1 MSLRIYGRG
10 LSPNGVEY
18 TASIFD
24 KDWGGAS
31 TLVDLMKDGIK
42 IEYASEKDD
51 DPMQPIMGSVC
62 TIEMLAESDNST
74 HTTFLD
80 DLRTSKEGRFYV
92 EVTANGGNYST
103 LWRGIVTPDTL
114 TNEQDNSPRYT
125 VSITAVCGL
134 ALLKTVPYLSGG
146 TALYTGREKL
156 VAHLCKAL
164 TKLAHVSDLWAVG
177 DDFIETSADWWEVT
191 MTRGG
196 ANDPFNLSFVDH
208 AAWYDYFTKGSI
220 DKDVISCYD
229 VIKHIVSSFGCR
241 ILQRGGMFVV
251 EQLDYR
257 TNTSYE
263 YRRYDKA
270 GTATSNSSHTGAQTI
285 NQTLSSGSKVSFVES
300 DYIPQVTKARVTY
313 ESRLRRNF
321 WGNIILSEGTTF
333 NFDQDIS
340 SNSGAVTFRIRGLFF
355 INIKNNTY
363 SGNPQDI
370 LIPEIRIMLKIGSSY
385 LKRTVSFANFAA
397 HYSTTSWTSTNS
409 DRLSLVPSGQQVPA
423 SGLSIQ
429 YVAPLDFI
437 TPPLPADGSVNQVS
451 ATFFQLKKND
461 GSDVDESQF
470 TITWTGGSMFLEVYD
485 SGTPDVY
492 EDEVLYEATNP
503 DEGTEIWETT
513 VRLGGGGTPNY
524 AGRLTGTGGAELA
537 LWGQGTGTRDK
548 ALGSVLAKRA
558 VDGRLRPKKRLNG
571 EIYANNIDPRKLLS
585 TSEGID
591 WLHTR
596 ITWRPTENR
605 INGTWVEMDY
615 GTTGS
620 PATPIKV
627 KIIKGPNTPP
637 IIGPLTPV
645 STTGGGNQGFASNN
659 PPAVLQPL
667 AFNTLATAITKGATI
682 TSIAVNTALEGNE
695 FLAGDNIVIVHPV
708 SGQYQAFA
716 VSSAPGAGAT
726 SISVTSEV
734 ADFDVPQYAG
744 LFIQQKAYAFSLPP
758 GTHEGS
764 ILRWDGVN
772 EIWEPYDGGTD
783 GHVLTWDTTNGWQA
797 EASSGGG
804 LADGDKGD
812 ITVSGGGTVWT
823 IDNNVVSDAKLRDSA
838 ASSVIGR
845 AGLTGGDPADIVAT
859 TSGHVLRMTDAGLAF
874 TTVSTTGIADD
885 AVTDAKLRNS
895 VGLSVIGR
903 SANTTGDPADIAAA
917 NDFEVLRRS
926 GTTLGFGQVATG
938 GIADSAVT
946 TAKINND
953 AVTYAKIQNVSTNN
967 RLLGRATAGAG
978 DVEEITLGT
987 GLSFTG
993 TTLNVSG
1000 FVDGTGVSNRLAYWS
1015 DTDTIASDAAF
1026 FIDAVNDRMTVSA
1039 TVASTTAG
1047 QAWLNLRSG
1056 SITGSTYGLYIDG
1069 NLSANLGAK
1078 IENARN
1084 LAGASA
1090 SLDISVGGTSAGDP
1104 YLLFVIPSGTNTVL
1118 GPDNSDSDKF
1128 KVTPGGTAPGST
1140 ADKGLI
1146 LTTDAITKVGI
1157 NKDVPKHEL
1166 QVRGRIM
1173 ADTGFIGKGVSWN
1186 SGLIAFGTGAG
1197 TGGSLLVNS
1206 ITGCNNW
1213 MYISFT
1219 TGNSPTANGTIF
1231 TATYPNAFPASWAAS
1246 FVTWSPFN
1254 ANAATDITK
1263 FRGGNRTNVNFT
1275 LVANGTLT
1283 ANTNYQ
1289 LCFQIG
1295 SMDS

>member
-370 LIPEIRIMLKIGSSY
+370 LIPEMRIMLKIGSSY
-385 LKRTVSFANFAA
+385 LKRTVSFTNFAA
-397 HYSTTSWTSTNS
+397 HYSTTSWTSTSS
-409 DRLSLVPSGQQVPA
+409 DRFSLVPSGQQVPA

-978 DVEEITLGT
+978 DVEEITIGT
-987 GLSFTG
+987 GLTLTG
-993 TTLNVSG
+993 TTLSATATG
-1000 FVDGTGVSNRLAYWS
+1000 TVDGTGVANRLAYWV
-1015 DTDTIASDAAF
+1015 DADTIGSDAAF
-1026 FIDAVNDRMTVSA
+1026 TVDAANNRMTVSA
-1039 TVASTTAG
+1039 TLASTTAG

-1078 IENARN
+1078 IENVRN

-1090 SLDISVGGTSAGDP
+1090 SIDIAVGGTSAGDP
-1104 YLLFVIPSGTNTVL
+1104 YVLFVIPSGTNTVL
-1118 GPDNSDSDKF
+1118 GPDNSDGDKF
-1128 KVTPGGTAPGST
+1128 KITPGGTAPGST
-1140 ADKGLI
+1140 ANKGLI
-1146 LTTDAITKVGI
+1146 LTSGATPFLGI
-1157 NKDVPKHEL
+1157 NKDAPQYEL
-1166 QVRGRIM
+1166 DVNGTAQAKVFAGL
-1173 ADTGFIGKGVSWN
+1173 KGTPAV
-1186 SGLIAFGTGAG
+1186 AYGTGAG
-1197 TGGSLLVNS
+1197 TAPTTNALTGGSFH
-1206 ITGCNNW
+1206 IYW
-1213 MYISFT
+1213 AFT
-1219 TGNSPTANGTIF
+1219 TGTTPTANGDIATITVPF
-1231 TATYPNAFPASWAAS
+1231 AVPLGCVVWLFPRNAQSAADIAKFYQNAS
-1246 FVTWSPFN
+1246 
-1254 ANAATDITK
+1254 AATTFVIK
-1263 FRGGNRTNVNFT
+1263 
-1275 LVANGTLT
+1275 ANGTLAAST
-1283 ANTNYQ
+1283 AYAFNILITSNT
-1289 LCFQIG
+1289 G
-1295 SMDS
+1295 G